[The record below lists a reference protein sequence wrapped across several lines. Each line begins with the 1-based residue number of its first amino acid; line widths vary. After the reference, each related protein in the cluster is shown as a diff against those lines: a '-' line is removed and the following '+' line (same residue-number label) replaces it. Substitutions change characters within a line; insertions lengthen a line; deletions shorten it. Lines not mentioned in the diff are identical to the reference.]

1 VRGISTVLRRI
12 EGRGYK
18 AYKDLAGASEEV
30 DGVRVTVVRVQ
41 GDPFAPPS
49 VVRLEAYMR
58 APERLHLRAPIAV
71 ADYIHRLLVEEA
83 RRASMRGVGE
93 GHSGALSLPRP
104 APIMVPRSAVEARPR
119 GEGFR
124 VTARLWAGLPSRR
137 RRVLARE
144 AEELLLE
151 RAPRAFRSALER
163 AYRSPGLGGH
173 VRAWMEQEHIRG
185 ELRRLGLAAF
195 VGDGSILPRACG
207 GCWEPLE
214 GAVPFESP
222 PSLRVEIELPTGRSV
237 TGMGVPMGLS
247 LISGPAFH
255 GKTTLAEAL
264 YHGVWNHVPGDG
276 RELVVSREELF
287 YVESE
292 NGRWVSCVD
301 VTPFLISLPGASR
314 EDLKCFSTRDASGAT
329 SIAASLQEAVE
340 AGADV
345 IVVDEDTAATNF
357 IHRDFWAE
365 EVTGKRTL
373 NPLSEEA
380 PEMARSGVGVVAVVS
395 GSPQLIARADAVI
408 VMDEYRARDASGYK
422 EKALKALE
430 ASGYK
435 PGGVPYRRPE
445 PRRIARPVHFE
456 KAKVRGARLELKG
469 APQPFVDLSSNRQLE
484 EEAQLHTA
492 VTAALRIASRRGV
505 VAVEEAR
512 RISSMLWT
520 WDYSWLGREPG
531 PDVSYVRPTDIMFV
545 VNRLPGI
552 VFEAGSG

>member
-1 VRGISTVLRRI
+1 MPPISRVLQRI
-12 EGRGYK
+12 DGRGYK
-18 AYKDLAGASEEV
+18 AYKDLLGAGEEV

-49 VVRLEAYMR
+49 VVRLEAYMPVR
-58 APERLHLRAPIAV
+58 ERLPLRAPIAV

-83 RRASMRGVGE
+83 RRNLMRGVGE
-93 GHSGALSLPRP
+93 GHSGLLSLPRP
-104 APIMVPRSAVEARPR
+104 APIMIPRSAVEARPQ
-119 GEGFR
+119 GMGFR
-124 VTARLWAGLPSRR
+124 VVARLWAGLPSRR
-137 RRVLARE
+137 RRVLAGE
-144 AEELLLE
+144 AEELLLV
-151 RAPRAFRSALER
+151 RAPRALKAALRR
-163 AYRSPGLGGH
+163 ASSSESLLVHARTWL
-173 VRAWMEQEHIRG
+173 EQEHIRR
-185 ELRRLGLAAF
+185 ELRRLKLAAF
-195 VGDGSILPRACG
+195 VGDGSVLPRACG

-222 PSLRVEIELPTGRSV
+222 ASLRVEMELPTGRSI
-237 TGMGVPMGLS
+237 TGMGVPLGLA

-255 GKTTLAEAL
+255 GKTTLAEAI

-301 VTPFLISLPGASR
+301 ITPFILSLPGQAG
-314 EDLKCFSTRDASGAT
+314 EDLECFSTRDASGAT
-329 SIAASLQEAVE
+329 SIAASVQEAVE
-340 AGADV
+340 AGAEV

-395 GSPQLIARADAVI
+395 GSPQLLARADAVI
-408 VMDEYRARDASGYK
+408 VMDEYRARDAGGYR
-422 EKALKALE
+422 ERALRALE
-430 ASGYK
+430 ASGYR
-435 PGGVPYRRPE
+435 PGGVPYRRPR
-445 PRRIARPVHFE
+445 PRRVARPVAYE
-456 KAKVRGARLELKG
+456 KAKVRGARLEVKG
-469 APQPFVDLSSNRQLE
+469 GPQPFVDLSSNRQLE

-512 RISSMLWT
+512 RISVKLWT

-531 PDVSYVRPTDIMFV
+531 PDVSYVRPLDIMFV
-545 VNRLPGI
+545 VNRLPGLAMER
-552 VFEAGSG
+552 V